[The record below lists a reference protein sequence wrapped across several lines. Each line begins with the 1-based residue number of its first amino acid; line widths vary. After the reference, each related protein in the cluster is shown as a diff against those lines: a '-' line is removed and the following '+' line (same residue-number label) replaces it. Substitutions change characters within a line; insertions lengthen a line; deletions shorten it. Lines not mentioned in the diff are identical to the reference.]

1 MTRPSLS
8 DARRPSI
15 MGDGRRPSLIP
26 PDGLGLSLG
35 RRSSTLPSDGRT
47 GSLQPPP
54 LPGTGARRTSI
65 VNDLKQGFARRLSV
79 FGATVHDPK

>member
-1 MTRPSLS
+1 MSRPSLS

-15 MGDGRRPSLIP
+15 MGDGRRPSLLP

-35 RRSSTLPSDGRT
+35 RRSSTLPADAKA

-54 LPGTGARRTSI
+54 LPGAGPRRTSI
-65 VNDLKQGFARRLSV
+65 VSDMKQGFARRLSV
-79 FGATVHDPK
+79 FGAAVHDQK